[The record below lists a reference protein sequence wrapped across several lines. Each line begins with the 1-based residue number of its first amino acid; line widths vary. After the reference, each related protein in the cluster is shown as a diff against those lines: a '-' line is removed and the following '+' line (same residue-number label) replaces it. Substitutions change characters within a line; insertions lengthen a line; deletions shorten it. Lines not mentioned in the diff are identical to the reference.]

1 MRTARAF
8 WLVIGTAMGSPVAW
22 AGRRAR
28 PLQRHSDPAILFRAG
43 GAELCKPPAWECW
56 WGREHTSAAPLFCSL
71 LLNCFLHPLSLSWV
85 QQVPRT
91 PSTLTTFWLSYMEHI
106 LKTDCF
112 WWCSR
117 YCSTEIPKG
126 GHKTLP
132 HYCKCWQTL
141 MNRLR
146 YLPLLGQKLKPH
158 CWHFPGLLTLSARSD
173 FMVPNCAAA
182 KKWRYCKLTQHVLR
196 RGPWT
201 PGFPWLLPQSLLGQT
216 HLSYRDWTPSES

>member
-1 MRTARAF
+1 MRTGAHLCCPPLLFSSPKLLPAPTEP
-8 WLVIGTAMGSPVAW
+8 LLSAEGT
-22 AGRRAR
+22 
-28 PLQRHSDPAILFRAG
+28 QDTKHIDY
-43 GAELCKPPAWECW
+43 
-56 WGREHTSAAPLFCSL
+56 
-71 LLNCFLHPLSLSWV
+71 FLALIYG
-85 QQVPRT
+85 T
-91 PSTLTTFWLSYMEHI
+91 HI
-106 LKTDCF
+106 KTDCF

-126 GHKTLP
+126 CHKTLP

-146 YLPLLGQKLKPH
+146 YLPLLRQKLKPH

-173 FMVPNCAAA
+173 FMVPNCATA